1 MVYIVCAT
9 IVLVFLVQE
18 TKRGIN
24 ELKVKL
30 QFGVLILSGRLSPFK
45 IIRNCL
51 IQC

>member
-18 TKRGIN
+18 TKRHQ
-24 ELKVKL
+24 LKVKL
-30 QFGVLILSGRLSPFK
+30 QFGVLILNGHLSPFK